1 LYCEECHTSEIV
13 TGCPFCLKEKILQL
27 KEEIKFY
34 RNELELIKE
43 E

>member
-1 LYCEECHTSEIV
+1 MYCKECKTKEIV

-27 KEEIKFY
+27 KEEAKFY